1 LRYIRHCQGF
11 VTLFSVGIHD
21 ISCYFL
27 DIERSMPVTIG
38 SAPRLA
44 EGIGRS
50 VPASLPAPKR
60 VNAKRPTF
68 AGVGRFFMC

>member
-1 LRYIRHCQGF
+1 
-11 VTLFSVGIHD
+11 
-21 ISCYFL
+21 
-27 DIERSMPVTIG
+27 MPVTIG